1 MSQQNKI
8 PCTIIRGGTSK
19 GVFFHEENLPEDRDL
34 RDKILL
40 SAFGSPDLRQI
51 DGLGGSYSVTSK
63 TAIIGPGREAGI
75 DVNYTFGQVSITAP
89 LVDYRGNCGNISSAV
104 GPFAIDEGLV
114 VAQEPVTT
122 VRILNTNTG
131 KIIEA
136 EVPVVDGRAA
146 IEGDC
151 EISGVPGTGAC
162 IRLGFVDPGGSV
174 TGKLLPTGRA
184 VDILNVPGLGK
195 IEASLVDA
203 GNPGVFVRA
212 ADVGLTATETAEEL
226 DAIPGMLDKLER
238 IRSVAA
244 MAMGLVDDAERAT
257 ESSPAIPKMAVV
269 APPITY
275 QGVNGT
281 IHAET
286 IDIVARIMT
295 MQRTHRA
302 YALTG
307 AIALAAAASLPG
319 TIVAEAAR
327 TPPGDV
333 TQIRLGHP
341 AGTMNLEVLTAQTN
355 GSKQLLKVIAERT
368 ARRLMDGYVYIPK
381 RVWATTANV
390 EKALPSR

>member
-1 MSQQNKI
+1 LSRQNKI

-19 GVFFHEENLPEDRDL
+19 GIFFHEEDLPENTAL

-40 SAFGSPDLRQI
+40 SAFGSPDPRQI
-51 DGLGGSYSVTSK
+51 DGLGGSYSITSK
-63 TAIIGPGREAGI
+63 AAIIGPGQEPGI

-114 VAQEPVTT
+114 AAQEPVTT

-146 IEGDC
+146 IDGDC
-151 EISGVPGTGAC
+151 EIAGVPGTGAR

-174 TGKLLPTGRA
+174 TGKMLPTGRT

-226 DAIPGMLDKLER
+226 DAIPDMLDRLER

-244 MAMGLVDDAERAT
+244 VAMGLVDDAERAT
-257 ESSPAIPKMAVV
+257 ELSPAIPKIAVV
-269 APPITY
+269 APPTTH
-275 QGVNGT
+275 QGVNGL
-281 IHAET
+281 IRAEA
-286 IDIVARIMT
+286 IDIVARIMS

-319 TIVAEAAR
+319 TIIAEAAKI
-327 TPPGDV
+327 PSSNV
-333 TQIRLGHP
+333 TQIRLAHP
-341 AGTMNLEVLTAQTN
+341 AGSMNLEVFTAQTN
-355 GSKQLLKVIAERT
+355 GCKQVLKIIAERT

-381 RVWATTANV
+381 RVWTARRKV
-390 EKALPSR
+390 GKAL